1 MDITRSHIRF
11 GIRWSWPLLMAL
23 GVGVLL
29 LLNLGGQSLED
40 PDIVMHITTGKWM
53 FEHMTV
59 PLTDPFSYTR
69 RGAPWVAHEWLAQCF
84 MALLVI
90 GGSWTA
96 LVLVTVGLFVWTLAY
111 LMRFLLDRMPVIY
124 ALLMTALAA
133 AAMAP
138 HLLSRPH
145 VMAWPLLVVWM
156 AELVKANESR
166 RPAPWWLLGIMVV
179 WANLHG
185 SFTLG
190 LFLIA
195 PMALEAVWQ
204 APSAQRIEVAR
215 RWVVFGVLALIASMC
230 TPYGWRG
237 LWLTVELTQLN
248 HLQRINEWMHP
259 GGVALLPLELWLL
272 MAVMLAMLGYL
283 RLSVLRFVLLAFLLH
298 QALMVGRLI
307 SVFGMLAP
315 ILIATAFGER
325 YAQMTRSEKPSGLDG
340 WFDRLKAP
348 ADMTAVF
355 ITGVLL
361 ILTAGLMHP
370 TYTTPSKQN
379 LAPALRAVHI
389 AGVQGHVLNAFNLGA
404 PLIQQ
409 GVPVFID
416 GRADLYGDAHL
427 SVYFDLMESNDPT
440 HIAQQLDRLDIAWT
454 ALLPKS
460 HLLLYLNQS
469 SEWRKLYED
478 EGVVVHVRSASK
490 NQADTRQQTLQI
502 N

>member
-11 GIRWSWPLLMAL
+11 GLRWSWPLLVAL

-69 RGAPWVAHEWLAQCF
+69 QAAPWVAHEWLAQCF
-84 MALLVI
+84 MALLLVA
-90 GGSWTA
+90 GSWTA
-96 LVLVTVGLFVWTLAY
+96 LVLVTVALFVWTLAY

-156 AELVKANESR
+156 AELIKANEAKR
-166 RPAPWWLLGIMVV
+166 AAPWWLLAIMVL

-204 APSAQRIEVAR
+204 ATSTQRILVAR
-215 RWVVFGVLALIASMC
+215 RWVVFGVLALMASMC

-237 LWLTVELTQLN
+237 LWLTVELTQLQ

-259 GGVALLPLELWLL
+259 GGIALLPLELWLL
-272 MAVMLAMLGYL
+272 MAVLLAMLGYL

-315 ILIATAFGER
+315 MLIATAFGER
-325 YAQMTRSEKPSGLDG
+325 YAHMTRAEKPTGLDG
-340 WFDRLKAP
+340 WFDRFKAP
-348 ADMTAVF
+348 ADMGAVWVA
-355 ITGVLL
+355 GVLL
-361 ILTAGLMHP
+361 LLVAGLMRP
-370 TYTTPSKQN
+370 TYITPAKQN
-379 LAPALRAVHI
+379 LTPALRAVQA

-404 PLIQQ
+404 PLISQ

-427 SVYFDLMESNDPT
+427 SVYFDLMESNDPA
-440 HIAQQLDRLDIAWT
+440 HIAQVLDQYEIAWT
-454 ALLPKS
+454 ALLPQS
-460 HLLLYLNQS
+460 HLLLFLNQS
-469 SEWRKLYED
+469 PQWRQLYAD
-478 EGVVVHVRSASK
+478 DGVVVHVRRASK
-490 NQADTRQQTLQI
+490 NHTDSHQQTLQMD
-502 N
+502 